1 MRHATIEPDRGRPL
15 APRRRGA
22 LPSLGFLATI
32 VASSCGGGLPA
43 PAADFLITN
52 ATVWTAD
59 PDHPRAEAIAMIG
72 ARIVAVGSNDE
83 IAAWQG
89 PDTSVVDGAGQ
100 LVLPGFNDAHIHL
113 MQAGRR
119 LLDEDEQV
127 EDATTPDARRAAG
140 ERALAHAA
148 RLGVTSATDMGTTA
162 DDVALFMEFA
172 AEDALTL
179 RLYLAPMETD
189 WQDQANVGIRR
200 AFGSAF
206 LRLGALKGYVDGSVE
221 SSTALFFEPYGDA
234 PGSTGMLTEEFTPF
248 EDAHTRLSSADAS
261 GLQIALHAVG
271 DRAVSMALD
280 LYEELSAIDPTR
292 DRRLRIE
299 HAQHLADADF
309 DRFAELEVIASVQP
323 YRAVDDGRWA
333 EDRLG
338 SERARAGAAFRTLLD
353 RGGRLALGTDWD
365 GGPLDPM
372 LTLHAAVTR
381 ATLDG
386 AHPDGWIPAQTLTL
400 EEAVTAYTLGSAY
413 AEFQE
418 SDKGSI
424 TVGKLADL
432 VMLDADIFAI
442 DPTDL
447 PTVSVVTTIVGGR
460 VVYAAETP

>member
-1 MRHATIEPDRGRPL
+1 MRHATLEPARERPL
-15 APRRRGA
+15 APARRGA
-22 LPSLGFLATI
+22 LTTLGRLATL
-32 VASSCGGGLPA
+32 AAGACGTSVPA
-43 PAADFLITN
+43 PAADVLITN
-52 ATVWTAD
+52 ATVWTVD
-59 PDHPRAEAIAMIG
+59 PDQPRAEAIAIIG

-119 LLDEDEQV
+119 LLNGQLAEAASPE
-127 EDATTPDARRAAG
+127 ARRPAA
-140 ERALAHAA
+140 ELALAHAA

-162 DDVALFMEFA
+162 EDAALFMELA

-200 AFGSAF
+200 GFGSAF
-206 LRLGALKGYVDGSVE
+206 LRLGALKGYVDGTLQ

-248 EDAHTRLSSADAS
+248 EDARTRLSSADAS

-271 DRAVSMALD
+271 DRGVSMALD
-280 LYEELSAIDPTR
+280 LYEELSAVDPTR

-299 HAQHLADADF
+299 HAQHLVDADF
-309 DRFAELEVIASVQP
+309 DRLAELEVVASVQP
-323 YRAVDDGRWA
+323 YQAIDDGRWA
-333 EDRLG
+333 EERIG
-338 SERARAGAAFRTLLD
+338 SERARGSYAYQTLLD
-353 RGGRLALGTDWD
+353 RGARLALGTDWD
-365 GGPLDPM
+365 AGPLDPM

-386 AHPDGWIPAQTLTL
+386 WHPDGWMPAQKLTL
-400 EEAVTAYTLGSAY
+400 EDAVEAYTLGSAY

-418 SDKGSI
+418 SEKGSV

-432 VMLDADIFAI
+432 
-442 DPTDL
+442 
-447 PTVSVVTTIVGGR
+447 
-460 VVYAAETP
+460 